1 MSHPLSAVRPEAGG
15 LPVSSAGGADSPTIA
30 GPRAQAFVAL
40 LLRLAGSFINLPV
53 PQLDPAIDQALA
65 DTGAFVGA
73 DRAYLFRY
81 DFGQRIGCNTHEW
94 CAEGVLPQREALRA
108 VPMEAVPDWLEA
120 HLRGEAVHVPD
131 AAALPP
137 CRLRELLELQGI
149 CTTIALPLL
158 GEAGCAGFVGFD
170 FVRAPRVLGA
180 EVVELLKLFAQMLV
194 NVGDRVRAQEALVGL
209 NASLEARV
217 ARRTQELAEAKERAE
232 SADRAKSALMAR
244 VSHELRTP
252 LNAVLGFA
260 ELLAGDT
267 VLRGSPAA
275 AAQVAQIRRAGTHL
289 LGMVDEVLD
298 LARAE
303 SGRLELRREPVDLG
317 LLATEMLQL
326 AEPWARR
333 HRVRLEPAPP
343 AGGPWAS
350 ADRMRL
356 SQVLMNLV
364 SNAIKYN
371 RPGGWVRLF
380 TEVDE
385 SCCRVVVEDSGVGLD
400 EAQRHALFQP
410 FNRLGAERSGVQ
422 GTGLGLVISR
432 DLVQRMGGELLVHS
446 VPGQGSRFS
455 VVLPRAEPSGDGA
468 EAAPVDAPANAPAN
482 ARANALAIAP
492 ATGPET
498 AAMPEPGAFSSGTD
512 PAPGAGPA
520 PRRRAMVVLYIEDN
534 PVNAMLME
542 AMLARPE
549 CGWVTLQAAA
559 DGPGGLQAVGLSRP
573 DLVLLDMSMPGME
586 GREVL
591 RHLRADAT
599 LAGLPCVAVSAHALA
614 ADIAAALE
622 AGFDDYVT
630 KPFTLERLVAV
641 LDRYRPA

>member
-1 MSHPLSAVRPEAGG
+1 M
-15 LPVSSAGGADSPTIA
+15 PVSSAGGSDSPTIA

-40 LLRLAGSFINLPV
+40 LLRLAGGFINLPV
-53 PQLDPAIDQALA
+53 PQLDAAIDQALA

-94 CAEGVLPQREALRA
+94 CAEGVLPQREALQA

-267 VLRGSPAA
+267 VLQGSPAA

-303 SGRLELRREPVDLG
+303 SGRLELRREPLDLG

-371 RPGGWVRLF
+371 RPGGWVRLSI
-380 TEVDE
+380 EADE
-385 SCCRVVVEDSGVGLD
+385 SRCRVVVEDSGVGLD

-422 GTGLGLVISR
+422 GTGLGLVISH

-446 VPGQGSRFS
+446 VPGQGSQFS
-455 VVLPRAEPSGDGA
+455 VVLPRAVPPGDGA
-468 EAAPVDAPANAPAN
+468 EAAPANAVDNAPAN
-482 ARANALAIAP
+482 PPVNLPANALAIA
-492 ATGPET
+492 AGTGPES
-498 AAMPEPGAFSSGTD
+498 AAMPQTGAFSSGTD
-512 PAPGAGPA
+512 PAPNAGLA
-520 PRRRAMVVLYIEDN
+520 PRQRAMAVLYIEDN

-549 CGWVTLQAAA
+549 CGWVTLQAEA

-573 DLVLLDMSMPGME
+573 DLVLLDMSMPGMD
-586 GREVL
+586 GMEVL

-614 ADIAAALE
+614 SDIAAALE

-630 KPFTLERLVAV
+630 KPFTLERLVAL